1 MKIEI
6 KSVIHAGLESAMFAK
21 RHIHA
26 LLFVVLIIV
35 ICAWGFIFW
44 RYGYQ
49 AVFEREGEIARPLSI
64 KKNELNS
71 KRKRQEFKEKSE
83 ERISA
88 IASYTHKL
96 ANTRENTSVEK
107 YFGKKY
113 LTYLRGEQI
122 INKLRNAKENQKSQ
136 KANYI

>member
-26 LLFVVLIIV
+26 LLFVALIIV

-49 AVFEREGEIARPLSI
+49 AVFEQEGEIARPLSI
-64 KKNELNS
+64 KKNELNALLEKERS
-71 KRKRQEFKEKSE
+71 RDEFRETIAEKAFPNPF
-83 ERISA
+83 I
-88 IASYTHKL
+88 KL
-96 ANTRENTSVEK
+96 PGV
-107 YFGKKY
+107 
-113 LTYLRGEQI
+113 Q
-122 INKLRNAKENQKSQ
+122 
-136 KANYI
+136 